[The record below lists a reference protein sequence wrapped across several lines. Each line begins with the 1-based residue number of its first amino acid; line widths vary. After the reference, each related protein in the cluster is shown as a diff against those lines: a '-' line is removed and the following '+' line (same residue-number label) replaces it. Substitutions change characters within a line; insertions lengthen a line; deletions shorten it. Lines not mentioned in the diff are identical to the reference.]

1 MIDLQFHLIVT
12 DCGLLVTGV
21 ASIRHSPGRMA
32 LALKRFALHAER
44 YAILKIVFNRK
55 RYFALG
61 VNPKTDL
68 GILP

>member
-21 ASIRHSPGRMA
+21 ASIRHSAGRMA
-32 LALKRFALHAER
+32 LALKRFAPHAER
-44 YAILKIVFNRK
+44 YAILKIVSNGK
-55 RYFALG
+55 GDIALWI
-61 VNPKTDL
+61 NPKADL